1 MQKRI
6 ISIIII
12 ILGCLI
18 ITSCGK
24 SEDKPNIVG
33 GWEIYTENKTIDIPI
48 SAKTAFEKAYK
59 EYDEIKLEPIALLAT
74 EVKEGTNYMFLC
86 LGSSKKNASTYKMV
100 VVNNNQDNK
109 AKITSVKDL
118 ELAKYANQDSEQDSL
133 TLTNNW
139 VPFENFKE
147 ATLPTDIKKSF
158 EDATKNF
165 EGMTFKPI
173 ALLGS
178 QVVSGKNYAILAL
191 GEMTAD
197 KTYYTIDVL
206 TIYVDLNNNSLL
218 SQLSY
223 LNLSDFSN

>member
-33 GWEIYTENKTIDIPI
+33 GWEIYTKNKTIDIPI
-48 SAKTAFEKAYK
+48 SAKNAFEKAYK
-59 EYDEIKLEPIALLAT
+59 NYDEIELE
-74 EVKEGTNYMFLC
+74 
-86 LGSSKKNASTYKMV
+86 
-100 VVNNNQDNK
+100 
-109 AKITSVKDL
+109 
-118 ELAKYANQDSEQDSL
+118 
-133 TLTNNW
+133 
-139 VPFENFKE
+139 
-147 ATLPTDIKKSF
+147 
-158 EDATKNF
+158 
-165 EGMTFKPI
+165 PI